1 MPLGAIMGSAL
12 AMACSACA
20 LIGSSRAIVRS
31 SHSVVAMGLPV
42 ANGLVSARVAIGV
55 RLSRLTVALPPAVAS
70 VAAVAELGRVV
81 VSRVGVLIGRYCRR
95 CVSTND
101 AATENSITESANR
114 SVIGGDNDGSSDDR
128 VLAAKVLE
136 ELLLSK
142 ALSVIGIVGSKNF
155 DVINSASRFCGRG
168 MGILEWVE
176 GRAGIWASCRI
187 RGLNVS
193 PLPDCKADS
202 IA

>member
-20 LIGSSRAIVRS
+20 LIGSSRAKVRS
-31 SHSVVAMGLPV
+31 SHSVVAMGLLV

-55 RLSRLTVALPPAVAS
+55 RLSRLTVAS
-70 VAAVAELGRVV
+70 VPAVAELGRVV

-95 CVSTND
+95 CVSTNG
-101 AATENSITESANR
+101 AATENSITESAIR
-114 SVIGGDNDGSSDDR
+114 SIIGGDNDGSSDDR

-142 ALSVIGIVGSKNF
+142 ALSVIGIVG
-155 DVINSASRFCGRG
+155 
-168 MGILEWVE
+168 
-176 GRAGIWASCRI
+176 
-187 RGLNVS
+187 
-193 PLPDCKADS
+193 
-202 IA
+202 